1 MKIDHKKQKTL
12 NFAVKK
18 TSSATSSSS
27 VTASSCPDDPAPVE
41 ALLPEPRSEKSVS
54 AEEKVTTDTENNGN
68 SSNYP
73 SGRISHGIRLP
84 NLDIGPIFSPEQLS
98 VVNNNNIPSA
108 DDSETSDNVQG
119 GEKSKTEEM
128 ELVDGG
134 PEYPVPKRKD
144 IQTRTKVET
153 ERETVP
159 KVERDP
165 PLQPKLQTYSPQID
179 DKYSR
184 DFQYDWFRKFPWL
197 QNDKVQKSA
206 KCFACSKLSI
216 SNLGKFEFKTGKN
229 SSSLKIH
236 SNNKKQKLSMEKWIN
251 FLTSKRKNTSV
262 LGHVQSQHAEEV
274 VKWRAYLRKNFL
286 ELLSLRSHDNHIL
299 KDKLEAEVKKF
310 GSAGAG
316 FAKWTSPDIQNE
328 LIEIIASKVTE
339 NIIEDV
345 KTLKG
350 IKKESFLKF
359 VKVTQTDGKYLF
371 EKLHEDVKD
380 LGLNPVSL
388 AADGASNISGIKKGL
403 AARWKEAAPL
413 CVYIHCYAHVLN
425 LVAKDLLSDITL
437 LRNTMGTV
445 QILYNFIEGSPK
457 RSAIYKSVK
466 ITSKDEEHAK
476 VMTLK
481 NQSATRWSLRYD
493 AVHAVSLG
501 MVRIMKT
508 LIIMRKDKDTLS
520 SSTATSLLNSIFS
533 HEFVF
538 GIELLKTLL
547 RHTSSLSD
555 ELQGRNVDLTK
566 ARKHVNLLKSSE
578 MKSVFDQ
585 EDSIDLEFKE
595 AKIPRRIKWK
605 GTTES
610 YFRETHF
617 DVAIN
622 KIVLELESRFA
633 TNDTNIT
640 MDLIATIVN
649 DREVETCVI
658 ERVAKHYRL
667 ELEQLQSDHAIF
679 QQFKADI
686 DTEDMVSSQIAAE
699 LISSGVFRLM
709 PELYK
714 VIVILASMPISSCEA
729 ERSFSC
735 LRRLKNHMR
744 TTMDQER
751 LSSLTLLNM
760 NRVMVDKVLHE
771 DMDTKGT
778 NLSLNDQLLLIIGD
792 SGVGKSSLLL
802 RFADNSF
809 TGNYIT
815 TIGVDFKIRT
825 LEVNGERVKLQ
836 IWDTAGQER
845 FRTITATYYRGTHG
859 VIVVYDVSN
868 GESFANVKR
877 WLHEIDQNCSSEVV
891 SRVLVGNKND
901 GDTAKKVVLTED
913 AKRFSDQ
920 MGIRLFETSA
930 KENFNVEEMFKSLTE
945 LVLKSKKEAAL
956 SESSYPYGNGA
967 SSGGV
972 AGGIK
977 IGGKSRPGHKSQTQK
992 RSGCC
997 K

>member
-1 MKIDHKKQKTL
+1 
-12 NFAVKK
+12 
-18 TSSATSSSS
+18 
-27 VTASSCPDDPAPVE
+27 
-41 ALLPEPRSEKSVS
+41 
-54 AEEKVTTDTENNGN
+54 
-68 SSNYP
+68 
-73 SGRISHGIRLP
+73 
-84 NLDIGPIFSPEQLS
+84 
-98 VVNNNNIPSA
+98 
-108 DDSETSDNVQG
+108 
-119 GEKSKTEEM
+119 M
-128 ELVDGG
+128 EFVDGG
-134 PEYPVPKRKD
+134 PEYPVVFTSQLGDPILTGREPKRKD
-144 IQTRTKVET
+144 IQTRTRVET

-159 KVERDP
+159 KVERDH

-197 QNDKVQKSA
+197 EYDEVEKSA
-206 KCFACSKLSI
+206 KCFACSKFSI
-216 SNLGKFEFKTGKN
+216 SNLGKFEFKTWKN
-229 SSSLKIH
+229 SSSLKVH
-236 SNNKKQKLSMEKWIN
+236 SNNKKHKLSMEKWIN

-274 VKWRAYLRKNFL
+274 VKWRAYLRYLFQTVGFLAKQGLAFRGDSETREKLTESNENNRGNFL

-345 KTLKG
+345 KTCAGDDDYWFSVIVDETSDMSNTEQFSLSLGYLTSEG

-371 EKLHEDVKD
+371 EKLHEAVKD
-380 LGLNPVSL
+380 LGLNPARTVSL

-425 LVAKDLLSDITL
+425 LVVKDLLSDITL

-555 ELQGRNVDLTK
+555 ELQGRKVDLTK
-566 ARKHVNLLKSSE
+566 ARKHVNLVIRTLEDLKNEKIFESIWKLAELKSSE

-633 TNDTNIT
+633 TDDTNIT
-640 MDLIATIVN
+640 MDLIAIVN
-649 DREVETCVI
+649 DSEVETCVI

-679 QQFKADI
+679 QQFKI
-686 DTEDMVSSQIAAE
+686 LTQKTW
-699 LISSGVFRLM
+699 FRH
-709 PELYK
+709 K
-714 VIVILASMPISSCEA
+714 
-729 ERSFSC
+729 
-735 LRRLKNHMR
+735 
-744 TTMDQER
+744 
-751 LSSLTLLNM
+751 
-760 NRVMVDKVLHE
+760 
-771 DMDTKGT
+771 
-778 NLSLNDQLLLIIGD
+778 
-792 SGVGKSSLLL
+792 LL
-802 RFADNSF
+802 RS
-809 TGNYIT
+809 
-815 TIGVDFKIRT
+815 
-825 LEVNGERVKLQ
+825 
-836 IWDTAGQER
+836 
-845 FRTITATYYRGTHG
+845 
-859 VIVVYDVSN
+859 
-868 GESFANVKR
+868 
-877 WLHEIDQNCSSEVV
+877 
-891 SRVLVGNKND
+891 
-901 GDTAKKVVLTED
+901 
-913 AKRFSDQ
+913 
-920 MGIRLFETSA
+920 
-930 KENFNVEEMFKSLTE
+930 
-945 LVLKSKKEAAL
+945 
-956 SESSYPYGNGA
+956 
-967 SSGGV
+967 
-972 AGGIK
+972 
-977 IGGKSRPGHKSQTQK
+977 
-992 RSGCC
+992 
-997 K
+997 